1 MLSIPMIFGHPVT
14 QKSPILPGWGFYVR
28 ISHQTNKQRKK
39 TRFVFL
45 QPAVVFHLS
54 VYASNAAARSYPRK
68 PLANMEKAT
77 CA

>member
-1 MLSIPMIFGHPVT
+1 MLSISMIYAHRVT
-14 QKSPILPGWGFYVR
+14 QKNPILPGWGFYVR

-39 TRFVFL
+39 TLFVFL
-45 QPAVVFHLS
+45 QPAVVFHLT
-54 VYASNAAARSYPRK
+54 VYVSNAAARSYPRK